1 MYRRSRG
8 KHVQKLYK
16 LPITQQVIGLLIFV
30 FRNSEEERAGGENR
44 TEKGVAGS
52 GMPTASFR
60 SHRVNEGALTI
71 ALLQTTVVG

>member
-1 MYRRSRG
+1 M
-8 KHVQKLYK
+8 
-16 LPITQQVIGLLIFV
+16 

-44 TEKGVAGS
+44 TEKGVVGS

-71 ALLQTTVVG
+71 ALLQMTVVG